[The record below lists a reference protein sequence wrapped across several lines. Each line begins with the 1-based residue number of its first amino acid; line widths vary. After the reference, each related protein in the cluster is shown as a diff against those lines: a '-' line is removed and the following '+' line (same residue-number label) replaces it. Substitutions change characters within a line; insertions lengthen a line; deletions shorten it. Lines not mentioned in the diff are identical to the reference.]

1 MPDSSNA
8 KVPTKSNKSYKETRK
23 KAHLKEQIKSP
34 ETNPN
39 ETNRNLLITKK
50 NKNCYKDTQCTKRE
64 HRHLTEIRKLCNE
77 QNEKINKGRKR

>member
-39 ETNRNLLITKK
+39 ETNRNVLITKK
-50 NKNCYKDTQCTKRE
+50 IKIVTRILNELRENTDT
-64 HRHLTEIRKLCNE
+64 
-77 QNEKINKGRKR
+77 